1 MVSRPSRSRGLA
13 GSATYTNRSR
23 QITAASRISGRGAV
37 GATSRSQPSS
47 SLSSSVIDAAT
58 WRSEILTS
66 GARSRTRR
74 SRDPAITV
82 TE

>member
-23 QITAASRISGRGAV
+23 QITSALSTSGRGAV
-37 GATSRSQPSS
+37 GARSRSQPSS
-47 SLSSSVIDAAT
+47 SLSSSVIDVST
-58 WRSEILTS
+58 RHSEMLTS
-66 GARSRTRR
+66 GARSRTRC
-74 SRDPAITV
+74 SSGPAITV